1 MNMKKT
7 MAAIA
12 AGAVAVSAM
21 ATTVSAINDDMLV
34 YKLVKEDTKYGT
46 AWENGSATFQVKVN
60 STAVA
65 AEEANTVYKWTSAT
79 ANATTSAAAPA
90 DANATLTYTAIELPT
105 GSGTYVWSTD
115 GAAATTDTVAP
126 AATNGA
132 TLTFTA
138 TVDAENST
146 EATPASNTYPD
157 KVTFDV
163 DKNGTLKNV
172 IIKITSLGVAEQS
185 NTYTYSTD
193 TEALNYNPKVTTDGV
208 IEFNGEF
215 DNYTDPVLVTITAEF
230 GDAWGTMSKKSDINT
245 AIKTGDYGVEV
256 ANDCATTPLTLVD
269 FKEGGGK
276 DITVKTPFK
285 TTLKASESE
294 DVLTYLTT
302 TMGYKNV
309 KAVINDAIANHDS
322 VVFKFNT
329 ASEAIGFVVDE
340 GADTD
345 WTKVYTPG
353 WASWM
358 SADEVAGSY
367 EDALKLA
374 NGNASKLIA
383 IYTTAPG
390 ATTEYT
396 GFAQHLYPNYYDPE
410 ATTYTGFDWAGYN
423 LFQGALI
430 VNEGWTMSLTQSDY
444 FDWNETS
451 LSFSWDAIMDY
462 AATENDYATFLHSMR
477 LATSNTWY
485 WDNLV
490 IELAND
496 ADEDA
501 SSDAGV
507 DGDGAELDDE
517 VADDEIAADDTA
529 DEEPAPEVD
538 EEPAPAPEVSNPTTG
553 NASVA
558 LAVIPVA
565 LAAAAVVA
573 KKRS

>member
-65 AEEANTVYKWTSAT
+65 GEAAVQAKDAEAVVDATNAVTATVDPDYAKAGV
-79 ANATTSAAAPA
+79 
-90 DANATLTYTAIELPT
+90 LTYNGTAGAWEVT
-105 GSGTYVWSTD
+105 SGDVLVADVTIG
-115 GAAATTDTVAP
+115 GAAATDGDTITVT
-126 AATNGA
+126 AAVEA
-132 TLTFTA
+132 K
-138 TVDAENST
+138 DAV
-146 EATPASNTYPD
+146 PASNTYPD

-163 DKNGTLKNV
+163 DSNGKLENV

-185 NTYTYSTD
+185 NTYTYSSD
-193 TEALNYNPKVTTDGV
+193 VNAFNYNPNLDRDAGTFTFD
-208 IEFNGEF
+208 GEF

-230 GDAWGTMSKKSDINT
+230 GDAWGSMTKKADINT
-245 AIKTGDYGVEV
+245 AIKTGDYGVTV
-256 ANDCATTPLTLVD
+256 ANGCETTPLTLVD

-340 GADTD
+340 GANTD

-490 IELAND
+490 VELAND